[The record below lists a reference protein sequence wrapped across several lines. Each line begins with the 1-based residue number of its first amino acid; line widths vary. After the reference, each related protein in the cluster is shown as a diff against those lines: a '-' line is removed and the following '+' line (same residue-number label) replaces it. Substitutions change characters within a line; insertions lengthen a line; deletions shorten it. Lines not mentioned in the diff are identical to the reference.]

1 MSPARIFSGS
11 KMRVSVLYFAVLR
24 ERAGR
29 DSDTLELPAGAH
41 VREARAAIAGLRPA
55 IGPLLPRVQT
65 AVNRIVVP
73 EDHPLAEGDE
83 LALLPPLSGGAG
95 LNRLADHPTIRPA
108 IRPAI
113 LRRLASI
120 RRARS
125 PRCTPSR

>member
-29 DSDTLELPAGAH
+29 DSDTLELPSGAQ
-41 VREARAAIAGLRPA
+41 VREAWAAIAGLHPA

-83 LALLPPLSGGAG
+83 LALLPPVSGGAG
-95 LNRLADHPTIRPA
+95 PNRLSD
-108 IRPAI
+108 
-113 LRRLASI
+113 
-120 RRARS
+120 
-125 PRCTPSR
+125 